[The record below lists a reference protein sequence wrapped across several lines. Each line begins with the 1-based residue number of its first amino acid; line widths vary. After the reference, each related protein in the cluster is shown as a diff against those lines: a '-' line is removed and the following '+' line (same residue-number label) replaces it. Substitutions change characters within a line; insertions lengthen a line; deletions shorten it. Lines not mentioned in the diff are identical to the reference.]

1 MQPVIAKVFITFLPV
16 MIFFLIAVVLV
27 MIVLLKLFRKRPWI
41 AAIAG
46 LTTLLIVSSLLYR
59 IRAMKLI
66 KAMGGSATQVAV
78 PYITPGENAEVAA
91 GTAIWLPGIEEQFEA
106 DAYPSK
112 VAAVRAL
119 SRRIGEPIRRV
130 FKGEPPMPLKIILFQ
145 GAHERALLE
154 ELGKAIS
161 KAMPEAQWS
170 IESETAAVEKDQAA
184 VRLELL
190 DVETQSVP
198 WAQNSGRKLAA
209 GVMQA
214 NILTGDSQAF
224 ARASFV
230 EKPWVEDFANFANS
244 MPDARYILATSTG
257 SSLSAAEA
265 DAQAVQNAC
274 WHLTLVLRGALGQSG
289 QHPFDRAVMP
299 ADLRE
304 GGFVVD
310 QFVQSFNG
318 TAGLIWRKALLINT
332 SADKIRW
339 LQDRIAAQVHVQ
351 KITWARVIGS
361 VFGLLVII
369 SLAYVFLNAATRG
382 YYVWSLRIAA
392 TALAFV
398 GIGSIILL
406 LA

>member
-1 MQPVIAKVFITFLPV
+1 MQPVIPKVFITFLPV
-16 MIFFLIAVVLV
+16 MIFFLIAVVFV
-27 MIVLLKLFRKRPWI
+27 MIALLKLFHKRPWI

-46 LTTLLIVSSLLYR
+46 LTTLLIVSWLLYR
-59 IRAMKLI
+59 IRAI
-66 KAMGGSATQVAV
+66 RSYDDRAPRQTATQVAAPTSV
-78 PYITPGENAEVAA
+78 
-91 GTAIWLPGIEEQFEA
+91 IWLPGIEEQFEA
-106 DAYPSK
+106 DVYPSK

-119 SRRIGEPIRRV
+119 ALRIHEPIRRV
-130 FKGEPPMPLKIILFQ
+130 FKGEPPLPLKIILFQ

-154 ELGKAIS
+154 ELGKAIG

-170 IESETAAVEKDQAA
+170 IVSETAAVEKNQAA
-184 VRLELL
+184 IRLELL

-198 WAQNSGRKLAA
+198 WAQNFGRKPAG

-214 NILTGDSQAF
+214 NIVTSDSQAF
-224 ARASFV
+224 ARAKFI
-230 EKPWVEDFANFANS
+230 EKPWVDDFANFVNS
-244 MPDARYILATSTG
+244 MPDARFVLATSTG
-257 SSLSAAEA
+257 SSLSESEA

-274 WHLTLVLRGALGQSG
+274 WHLTSLLRGVLAQSRRP
-289 QHPFDRAVMP
+289 PFNRAVMP

-318 TAGLIWRKALLINT
+318 TAGLIWRKALLIDA
-332 SADKIRW
+332 SADKLRR
-339 LQDRIAAQVHVQ
+339 LQDRIAVQVQVQ
-351 KITWARVIGS
+351 KITWAKTIGS
-361 VFGLLVII
+361 VFGLLVLI
-369 SLAYVFLNAATRG
+369 SVAYLFLNAATRG

-392 TALAFV
+392 IALAFV

>member
-16 MIFFLIAVVLV
+16 MIFFLIAIVLV
-27 MIVLLKLFRKRPWI
+27 MIALLKLFRKQPWI
-41 AAIAG
+41 AAVAG
-46 LTTLLIVSSLLYR
+46 LAILLIVPFLSFVHGRGDLQVFETR
-59 IRAMKLI
+59 DDGVA
-66 KAMGGSATQVAV
+66 QVAA
-78 PYITPGENAEVAA
+78 PYITPAA
-91 GTAIWLPGIEEQFEA
+91 PTTVIWLPGIEEQFEA

-170 IESETAAVEKDQAA
+170 IVPETAVVEKDQAA
-184 VRLELL
+184 IRLELL
-190 DVETQSVP
+190 DVETQSIP
-198 WAQNSGRKLAA
+198 WAQKSGRKLAA

-214 NILTGDSQAF
+214 NILTRDNQAF
-224 ARASFV
+224 ARAKFI
-230 EKPWVEDFANFANS
+230 EKPWVEDFANFVNS
-244 MPDARYILATSTG
+244 MPEARFMLATSTG
-257 SSLSAAEA
+257 SSLSESEA

-274 WHLTLVLRGALGQSG
+274 WHLASLLRGALAQSKR
-289 QHPFDRAVMP
+289 PASTWSVMP

-310 QFVQSFNG
+310 QFAQSFNG
-318 TAGLIWRKALLINT
+318 TAGLIWRKALLIDA
-332 SADKIRW
+332 SADKLRR

-351 KITWARVIGS
+351 KITWARTIGS
-361 VFGLLVII
+361 VFGLLVLI
-369 SLAYVFLNAATRG
+369 SVAYLFLNAATRG

-392 TALAFV
+392 IALAFV